1 MFGSKSNLRIQTGD
15 KTRTCEMQESIST
28 VHLSY
33 LMLGNDLNKVFSFGI
48 AVLHMFEITKIKI
61 TIYCQ
66 PWIFA

>member
-15 KTRTCEMQESIST
+15 KTYEMQESIST

-48 AVLHMFEITKIKI
+48 AVLYMFEITKIKI
-61 TIYCQ
+61 IIYCQ